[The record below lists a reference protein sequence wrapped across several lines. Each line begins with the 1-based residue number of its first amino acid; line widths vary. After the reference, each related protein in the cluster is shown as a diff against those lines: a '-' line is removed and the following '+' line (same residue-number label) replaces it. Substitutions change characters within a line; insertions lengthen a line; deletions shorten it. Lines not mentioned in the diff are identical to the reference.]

1 MVTVTDTAV
10 RMPSEPPPRGLRRL
24 TLSPGDRAFG
34 AIPVVAIAVGVVLL
48 GLLLAVLERDEREQQ
63 RLTLIND
70 ALWVEQALR
79 FAVLSDQDDLMRLA
93 SDIRQ
98 GLDVASARARL
109 EYLVRNHPE
118 VKGAAWYDNDSR
130 VVVAVPASVGARGGA
145 IGTGDDV
152 TRTLALRSGQPSY
165 SPAYRPSASGAG
177 FDFVIPLYDRMQPVG
192 FLLARFSLVDLLD
205 RYVPWWVAQKY
216 QVTFIDSASSVLAS
230 KLRVTPAEDAPS
242 HVLPFDP
249 PGKGLSLA
257 VTRYD
262 ARTQLAHHAIV
273 AAILALSLLAI
284 ASLWAMRRHMA
295 RRLRAEQALRSEH
308 AFRKA
313 MEDSLTVG
321 MRARDLEGRIIYVN
335 QAFCRMVGWTAG
347 ELIGRT
353 PPMPYWLPEDLERTL
368 ELHKA
373 VLEGRAPSEGIE
385 IRLQRRSG
393 ERFDALIYE
402 APLIDADGRH
412 CGWMGSVVDVTDRKR
427 MEEIGRRQNEKLA
440 QTARL
445 VTMGE
450 MASTLAH
457 ELNQP
462 LAAISSYAT
471 GSINRLQAGDVG
483 RAELVDVLQKLGAQA
498 VRAGQIIQHI
508 RDFVRKSE
516 PKKAALQLGDFV
528 RDTADFVLPELRKHG
543 VRFKASIPADLPAIS
558 GDRVLLQQV
567 LLNLIRNGVEAM
579 ASVPK
584 SRRLLDLSVERRGD
598 DLVLAVADRGPGIA
612 AEIADRLFVP
622 FATTKPEGM
631 GMGLKICR
639 NIVELHKGHLWHEP
653 RAGGGAVF
661 GFTLP
666 VDAP

>member
-98 GLDVASARARL
+98 GLDIASARARL

-165 SPAYRPSASGAG
+165 SPAYRPPASGAG

-230 KLRVTPAEDAPS
+230 KLRVTLAEDAPS

-385 IRLQRRSG
+385 IRLQRRGG